1 MPMSKAAIWGPVLK
15 GTNLG
20 DYTVGDPIG
29 EGNFCVVLEGQRTS
43 PKAQVALKVLEP
55 SAQVE
60 DQVDFKNEGVLLT
73 KLTRARAVVDI
84 VETRVDTI
92 QLQSPLGVPV
102 PMALHTHVL
111 EYGDGMLEELVES
124 DTVRQNWDWSERL
137 DHWRSCILGIHEM
150 HLKRIVHRDLKS
162 SNCLLFL
169 KNKDVPCKVSDLGR
183 ARDLD
188 KLAHLPAQDYIA
200 GRGDM
205 RFAPP
210 ELLWLRGSPDD
221 DEAHRAADLYA
232 LGSLLFELGTGQ
244 GITAAA
250 LPTPRDAVHMAL
262 ADRRAGIQRDLGALR
277 PRYEMPLTQF
287 HHACPDAIRNEATA
301 LVRQL
306 CDPDPTQRGMKVS
319 GRRPAAGEGLNWLL
333 RKADILQKRLKHN
346 AAQPKKKSSV
356 A

>member
-1 MPMSKAAIWGPVLK
+1 MSKAAIWGPVLK

-20 DYTVGDPIG
+20 QYTVGEPIG
-29 EGNFCVVLEGQRTS
+29 EGNFCVVLEGQGSS

-55 SAQVE
+55 SVSLVE
-60 DQVDFKNEGVLLT
+60 DQIDFKNEGVLLT
-73 KLTRARAVVDI
+73 KLTKARAVVDI
-84 VETRVDTI
+84 VETRIDTI
-92 QLQSPLGVPV
+92 HLQSTVGVPV

-124 DTVRQNWDWSERL
+124 DIVRQDWDWAERL
-137 DHWRSCILGIHEM
+137 THWRACILGIHEM
-150 HLKRIVHRDLKS
+150 HLKRVVHRDLKA

-188 KLAHLPAQDYIA
+188 KLAHLPAQDYIM
-200 GRGDM
+200 GRGDL

-210 ELLWLRGSPDD
+210 ELLWLRGEPDND
-221 DEAHRAADLYA
+221 DAHRAADLYA

-250 LPTPRDAVHMAL
+250 LPTHRDAVKMAL
-262 ADRRAGIQRDLGALR
+262 ADRQAGIYRDLGALR
-277 PRYEMPLTQF
+277 SRYEMPLAQF
-287 HHACPDAIRNEATA
+287 HHLCPPAIRNEATD
-301 LVRQL
+301 LIRQL
-306 CDPDPTQRGMKVS
+306 CDPNPTERGMKVG
-319 GRRPAAGEGLNWLL
+319 GRRTTSGDGLNWLL
-333 RKADILQKRLKHN
+333 RKADIMQKRLKHN
-346 AAQPKKKSSV
+346 AARPTKKSSV

>member
-1 MPMSKAAIWGPVLK
+1 MSKAAIWGPVLK

-20 DYTVGDPIG
+20 QYTVGDPIG
-29 EGNFCVVLEGQRTS
+29 EGNFCVVLEGQGTS
-43 PKAQVALKVLEP
+43 PKGQVALKVLEP

-60 DQVDFKNEGVLLT
+60 DQVDFKNEGVLLH
-73 KLTRARAVVDI
+73 KLRKARAIVDI

-92 QLQSPLGVPV
+92 QLQSPVGVPV
-102 PMALHTHVL
+102 PMSLHTHVL

-124 DTVRQNWDWSERL
+124 DVVRQDWDWAERL
-137 DHWRSCILGIHEM
+137 THWRACILGIHEM
-150 HLKRIVHRDLKS
+150 HLKRVVHRDLKS

-200 GRGDM
+200 GRGDL

-210 ELLWLRGSPDD
+210 ELLWLRGTPDD
-221 DEAHRAADLYA
+221 EDAHRAADLYA

-250 LPTPRDAVHMAL
+250 LPTPHDVVQIAL
-262 ADRRAGIQRDLGALR
+262 ADRQAGIRRDLGALR
-277 PRYEMPLTQF
+277 PRYEIPLAQF
-287 HHACPDAIRNEATA
+287 HHACPPAIRHETTN
-301 LVRQL
+301 LIRQL
-306 CDPDPTQRGMKVS
+306 CDPDPSARGMKVGS
-319 GRRPAAGEGLNWLL
+319 RRPIRGEGLNWLL

-346 AAQPKKKSSV
+346 AARPHKKSS
-356 A
+356 AA

>member
-1 MPMSKAAIWGPVLK
+1 MSKAAIWGPVLK

-20 DYTVGDPIG
+20 QYEVGDPIG
-29 EGNFCVVLEGQRTS
+29 EGNFCVVLEGQANS

-60 DQVDFKNEGVLLT
+60 DQVDFKNEGVLLR
-73 KLTRARAVVDI
+73 KLNKARAVVDI

-102 PMALHTHVL
+102 PVSLHTHVL

-124 DTVRQNWDWSERL
+124 DIVRRDWDWSERL
-137 DHWRSCILGIHEM
+137 THWRACILGIHEM
-150 HLKRIVHRDLKS
+150 HLKRVVHRDLKS

-188 KLAHLPAQDYIA
+188 KLGHLPAQDYIA
-200 GRGDM
+200 GRGDL

-210 ELLWLRGSPDD
+210 ELLWLRGEADNDD
-221 DEAHRAADLYA
+221 AHRAADLYA

-250 LPTPRDAVHMAL
+250 LPTPQDAIQIAL
-262 ADRRAGIQRDLGALR
+262 ADRSAGVRRDLGALR
-277 PRYEMPLTQF
+277 PRYAMPLKQF
-287 HHACPDAIRNEATA
+287 HDACPPAIRNEATS
-301 LVRQL
+301 LIRQL
-306 CDPDPTQRGMKVS
+306 CDPEPSSRGMKVK
-319 GRRPAAGEGLNWLL
+319 GRHLKPGDGLNWLL
-333 RKADILQKRLKHN
+333 RKADILQKRLKHQT
-346 AAQPKKKSSV
+346 ARPGTKSSV